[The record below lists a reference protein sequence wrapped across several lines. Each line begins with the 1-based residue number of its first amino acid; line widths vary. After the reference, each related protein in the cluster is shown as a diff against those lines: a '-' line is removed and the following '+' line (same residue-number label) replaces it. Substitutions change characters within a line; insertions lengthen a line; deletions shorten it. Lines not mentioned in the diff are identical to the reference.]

1 MRADGT
7 RADGV
12 VLSAPATAAAPE
24 PALQP
29 AE

>member
-7 RADGV
+7 RAIGV
-12 VLSAPATAAAPE
+12 VLADAVAAPAE